1 MGTPLGVERGEER
14 RAQAVL
20 GEDMPSKRRMA
31 RMVLVGGEKEARG
44 EVGPSCCW
52 DQCCNNTGKYISLNQ
67 QINQLTFHLFQNY
80 HELLQSAPVFAA
92 IHCLIRQLQLCF
104 HHFLAFPSSI
114 SSNSVTVA
122 IISLIINSNYA
133 VINSPRLP

>member
-52 DQCCNNTGKYISLNQ
+52 DQCCNNTGKYTVLSQTIFAY
-67 QINQLTFHLFQNY
+67 IIMRIRVATRTY
-80 HELLQSAPVFAA
+80 HYLDPDAD
-92 IHCLIRQLQLCF
+92 
-104 HHFLAFPSSI
+104 
-114 SSNSVTVA
+114 
-122 IISLIINSNYA
+122 
-133 VINSPRLP
+133 PRWGEHKNR